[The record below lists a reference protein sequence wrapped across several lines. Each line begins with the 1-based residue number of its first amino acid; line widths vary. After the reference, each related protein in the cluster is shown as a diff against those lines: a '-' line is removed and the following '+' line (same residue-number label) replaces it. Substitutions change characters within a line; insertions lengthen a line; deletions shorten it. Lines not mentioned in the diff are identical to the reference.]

1 MEQRWKHE
9 LPSRKMLAPT
19 QTTRIKASGNTS
31 SAPRAFVTCCRAS
44 PVRNVSAVPCSRG
57 FGRPLSYVPAT

>member
-31 SAPRAFVTCCRAS
+31 SAQRHIFHLLPCLSCEKCECCS
-44 PVRNVSAVPCSRG
+44 V
-57 FGRPLSYVPAT
+57 